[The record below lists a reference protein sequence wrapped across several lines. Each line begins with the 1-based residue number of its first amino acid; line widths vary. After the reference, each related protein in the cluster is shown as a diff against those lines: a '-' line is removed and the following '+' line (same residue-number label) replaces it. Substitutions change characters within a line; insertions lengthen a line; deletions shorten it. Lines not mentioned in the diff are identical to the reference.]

1 MNKLVPILV
10 IGALGWFGYQK
21 YQRSTLAS
29 QPVESQETEPADDES
44 ESQESDSARPSART
58 DGYRCDGRQHC
69 SQMRSCEEATWFLE
83 HCPGMKMDGDNDGDP
98 CERGPC

>member
-1 MNKLVPILV
+1 MNKLVPVLV
-10 IGALGWFGYQK
+10 IGALGWIGYQE
-21 YQRSTLAS
+21 YQRAS
-29 QPVESQETEPADDES
+29 VAGQPEDAQEVESDDES
-44 ESQESDSARPSART
+44 ESQESDPERPSTSAE
-58 DGYRCDGRQHC
+58 GYRCDGRQHC